1 MITSTTNASVLEEIY
16 RTDLAAFILLFL
28 CNFEE
33 CEIVSCQCKP
43 NVNIDFYL
51 LSFFYSNGKFQE
63 SCERV
68 KLPDDCTMGFIS
80 GKKQCYNFWMK
91 AEFFQLEF

>member
-1 MITSTTNASVLEEIY
+1 MSDYQYNDHIHSGGNFSTH
-16 RTDLAAFILLFL
+16 LAAFILLFL
-28 CNFEE
+28 CSFEE

-63 SCERV
+63 NCERV
-68 KLPDDCTMGFIS
+68 KVPDDCTIGFIS
-80 GKKQCYNFWMK
+80 GKKTK
-91 AEFFQLEF
+91 L